1 MYGTEQFDHAPV
13 QVDEIVAAARAVAS
27 TLEQLARSLGRGA
40 VPGADGLDGSPERWE
55 ALCEENRQ
63 LREALD
69 SRSAIERAKGILM
82 GRFGY
87 DEQEAFSLLVT
98 TARRRHRKVRMI
110 ASELLMGACFPEI
123 EQIEQPVV
131 AQAVYRSGPAPT
143 VSDIV

>member
-1 MYGTEQFDHAPV
+1 MYGSEPIDHV
-13 QVDEIVAAARAVAS
+13 SKQVDELVAAAKAAAF
-27 TLEQLARSLGRGA
+27 TLEQLASCLGRGRSPGFDGTD
-40 VPGADGLDGSPERWE
+40 VPSERWE

-69 SRSAIERAKGILM
+69 SRGAIERAKGVLM

-87 DEQEAFSLLVT
+87 TEQEAFTLLVT

-110 ASELLMGACFPEI
+110 ASELLMGACFPEL
-123 EQIEQPVV
+123 EQSVV
-131 AQAVYRSGPAPT
+131 AEAAVYRSAALPE

>member
-1 MYGTEQFDHAPV
+1 MYGIEQFDHAPT

-40 VPGADGLDGSPERWE
+40 VPGADGPDGSPERWE

-87 DEQEAFSLLVT
+87 DEQEAFALLVT

-123 EQIEQPVV
+123 EQSVV
-131 AQAVYRSGPAPT
+131 AQAVYRSDPAAT